1 MLFGLLI
8 NLLIVGI
15 ICAVLWVIANKLMA
29 VMGVDAKIV
38 VLIQCLLLLIFLV
51 LFLGGAGLVGG
62 AEWPRY
68 AYPIR

>member
-1 MLFGLLI
+1 MLGLLI

-15 ICAVLWVIANKLMA
+15 ICAVIWVVANKILA

-38 VLIQCLLLLIFLV
+38 VLFQCLLLLIFLV
-51 LFLGGAGLVGG
+51 LFLGGVGLVGG
-62 AEWPRY
+62 PEWPRY